1 MAIGHLRRNIPCTT
15 HPHTEGITPVGETA
29 MKSQGEIEAAVC
41 DAVSRFQQEYM
52 GRGPRNVHAHLID
65 NRLFVHLE
73 GVLTA
78 AEQRLLDGDG
88 VANGRGAE
96 LLKQL
101 RNQLVLAGRPM
112 LESLVRDA
120 AGSAPISVHHDIS
133 PATGEE
139 VLVLT
144 LAAAPACRD
153 KRRR

>member
-1 MAIGHLRRNIPCTT
+1 
-15 HPHTEGITPVGETA
+15 

-52 GRGPRNVHAHLID
+52 GRGPRNVHAHLVE
-65 NRLFVHLE
+65 NRVFVHLE

-88 VANGRGAE
+88 PGNGRGAE

-101 RNQLVLAGRPM
+101 RTHLVLAGRPM

-144 LAAAPACRD
+144 LAASPMCRD
-153 KRRR
+153 KRRK

>member
-1 MAIGHLRRNIPCTT
+1 MRAAGAI
-15 HPHTEGITPVGETA
+15 A

-41 DAVSRFQQEYM
+41 AAVSRFQQEFM
-52 GRGPRNVHAHLID
+52 GRGPRHVHAHLVD

-78 AEQRLLDGDG
+78 AEQRLIGGTDGH
-88 VANGRGAE
+88 GRGAD

-101 RNQLVLAGRPM
+101 RSQLVLAGRSM

-120 AGSAPISVHHDIS
+120 AGSAPVTLHHDIS
-133 PATGEE
+133 PTTGEE
-139 VLVLT
+139 VIVFT

-153 KRRR
+153 RKRR

>member
-1 MAIGHLRRNIPCTT
+1 
-15 HPHTEGITPVGETA
+15 

-52 GRGPRNVHAHLID
+52 GRGPRNVHAHLVE

-88 VANGRGAE
+88 DGNGRGAE

-101 RNQLVLAGRPM
+101 RTHLVLAGRPM

-120 AGSAPISVHHDIS
+120 AGSAPINVHHDIS

-144 LAAAPACRD
+144 LAAPPTCRD
-153 KRRR
+153 KRRK

>member
-1 MAIGHLRRNIPCTT
+1 
-15 HPHTEGITPVGETA
+15 

-52 GRGPRNVHAHLID
+52 GRGPHRVHAHLVE
-65 NRLFVHLE
+65 NRLFVHLQ
-73 GVLTA
+73 GVLSA
-78 AEQRLLDGDG
+78 AEQRLIEGHGNGDG
-88 VANGRGAE
+88 RGVE

-101 RNQLVLAGRPM
+101 RSQLVHAGQAL

-120 AGSAPISVHHDIS
+120 AGSPPISVHHDIS

-144 LAAAPACRD
+144 LAARPPCRE
-153 KRRR
+153 RRGR